1 MYRALCVHADPHRL
15 CACENARGSGVDDP
29 RSLAV
34 VNQAA
39 GKFVYSMSLFYTP
52 LVFPSTRGG
61 DTSKV

>member
-34 VNQAA
+34 VNVKYKVL
-39 GKFVYSMSLFYTP
+39 GIDLLTTIYRHP
-52 LVFPSTRGG
+52 LLDP
-61 DTSKV
+61 